1 MNGKITK
8 KQILLNEKAKK
19 AKEITLEEYKELS
32 ASSLEDAAK
41 RAVNCADANVRDL
54 AYLYLLRKEEF
65 EEYLKK
71 IGYEFY

>member
-1 MNGKITK
+1 MNK

-19 AKEITLEEYKELS
+19 AKEISLEEYKELS
-32 ASSLEDAAK
+32 ASSLEEAAE
-41 RAVNCADANVRDL
+41 RASNCSDGNARDL
-54 AYLYLLRKEEF
+54 AYLYLLRKREF